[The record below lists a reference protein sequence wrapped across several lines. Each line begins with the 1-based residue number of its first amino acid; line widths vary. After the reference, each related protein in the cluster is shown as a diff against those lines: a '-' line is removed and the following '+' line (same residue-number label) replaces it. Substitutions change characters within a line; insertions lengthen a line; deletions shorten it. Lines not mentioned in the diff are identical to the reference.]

1 MPLNSTNSFGGG
13 KISLPVEWRDCSWC
27 PFVLPQPVRR
37 KNSARPMNKITFRT
51 PRSALRISRAFTLVE
66 MLVVIAIIGILAAM
80 LLPALAA
87 AKTAAKKAQAKMEMG
102 SIVTAIEGYDQ
113 DYSRY
118 PITKEEQAAAGA
130 NDFTT
135 GFVPNPQ
142 ANVIWTSPHYSDDNN
157 SNVVAI
163 LMDMTA
169 YPNGNSTANANHV
182 YNPKQV
188 KYLNAKLSGDP
199 GTGSQPLG
207 GVDNNGIYRDPWG
220 NPYVITMNASYNEQ
234 GTSDIFYCQREVSQQ
249 NAGSGTGYN
258 GLFNPNA
265 NPDTDNFLYH
275 GKVMVWSAGA
285 NGKIDATDPATDHEN
300 KDNVLSW
307 Q

>member
-1 MPLNSTNSFGGG
+1 M
-13 KISLPVEWRDCSWC
+13 K
-27 PFVLPQPVRR
+27 
-37 KNSARPMNKITFRT
+37 KNFSEFDATGEG
-51 PRSALRISRAFTLVE
+51 RSKSAFTLVE
-66 MLVVIAIIGILAAM
+66 MLVVIAIIAILAAM
-80 LLPALAA
+80 LLPVLAK
-87 AKTAAKKAQAKMEMG
+87 AKDAAKKAQAKTEMG

-113 DYSRY
+113 DYSRF
-118 PITKEEQAAAGA
+118 PMTTNEVAAAGA
-130 NDFTT
+130 NDFTC
-135 GFVPNPQ
+135 GYVANPQ
-142 ANVIWTSPHYSDDNN
+142 SSIAWTPSTASVAVPYGGYSYDNN

-169 YPNGNSTANANHV
+169 YPNGNPTANANHV

-207 GVDNNGIYRDPWG
+207 GVDNAGIYRDPWG

-234 GTSDIFYCQREVSQQ
+234 GTSDIFYCQKEVSQQ
-249 NAGSGTGYN
+249 SGQTGYN
-258 GLFNPNA
+258 GLFNPVDAGGNG
-265 NPDTDNFLYH
+265 DHFLYH

-285 NGKIDATDPATDHEN
+285 NGKIDAGDPATDHEN

-307 Q
+307 HQ

>member
-1 MPLNSTNSFGGG
+1 M
-13 KISLPVEWRDCSWC
+13 
-27 PFVLPQPVRR
+27 
-37 KNSARPMNKITFRT
+37 
-51 PRSALRISRAFTLVE
+51 
-66 MLVVIAIIGILAAM
+66 
-80 LLPALAA
+80 
-87 AKTAAKKAQAKMEMG
+87 
-102 SIVTAIEGYDQ
+102 
-113 DYSRY
+113 
-118 PITKEEQAAAGA
+118 TKPEQTTVGT

-135 GFVPNPQ
+135 GFVSNPQ
-142 ANVIWTSPHYSDDNN
+142 ANVTWPASTAAYSYNGTGYSYDNN

-163 LMDMTA
+163 LMDLLTF
-169 YPNGNSTANANHV
+169 PNGIQTCNTNHQ

-234 GTSDIFYCQREVSQQ
+234 GSSDLFYCQKAVSQK
-249 NAGSGTGYN
+249 NAGSGIGYN

-285 NGKIDATDPATDHEN
+285 NGKIDSTDPATDHEN